1 MDEVYNTM
9 VLNIYYLVLENITLS
24 TLHMATGSCNTSIF
38 PSVGSFHRALFINV
52 ENSNTHIEDK
62 KE

>member
-1 MDEVYNTM
+1 M
-9 VLNIYYLVLENITLS
+9 VLDLYYLVLENITLS
-24 TLHMATGSCNTSIF
+24 TLRMATGSCNTSIF
-38 PSVGSFHRALFINV
+38 PSVGSFHCALFINV